1 MTDYAEQI
9 RINQEAALATIKRIA
24 ESLPGFTF
32 AENERMIV
40 DEAEAPRA
48 VNAECL
54 LTPNRP
60 S

>member
-1 MTDYAEQI
+1 MTTISDQI
-9 RINQEAALATIKRIA
+9 RLDQEQALVTIRRVA

-32 AENERMIV
+32 AENERMM
-40 DEAEAPRA
+40 DGEAGQPGATNTEPA
-48 VNAECL
+48 

>member
-1 MTDYAEQI
+1 MSTISDQI
-9 RINQEAALATIKRIA
+9 RLDQEAAMQIIRRVA

-32 AENERMIV
+32 AENERMM
-40 DEAEAPRA
+40 DGEAGQPGATNTEPA
-48 VNAECL
+48 